1 MFCLYYSYLPFSIEL
16 IRKAEEEIIELPNN
30 MVVHPETAVQPL
42 QFATN
47 ERLAI
52 LHRPAAITTTN

>member
-42 QFATN
+42 Q
-47 ERLAI
+47 LAS
-52 LHRPAAITTTN
+52 